1 MKKNKTMILMFL
13 VVLVILLLFI
23 LFFLN
28 KEGMATCEYDQLSPP
43 DPTAIDKNP
52 SSKQSNIV
60 KFTDTYNAQ
69 NKIIKSSYLLKP
81 SDVQYYL
88 NLRIFSFDE
97 IMYYI
102 KNNKFDLNPYIKRQL
117 QTNKKIKIPPQF
129 TKDNINIGLPNRYIF
144 TSVIMPANQEELK
157 DEKSEISKAL
167 KIYEG
172 KLNGCSV
179 NIQPPESGSVSKNV
193 SNYTPATNSNSSVI
207 NTQMSLESTDRF
219 EHVCKNVQI

>member
-52 SSKQSNIV
+52 SFKQFYISQFMVN
-60 KFTDTYNAQ
+60 YNAQ
-69 NKIIKSSYLLKP
+69 NMIRKSNFSFTP
-81 SDVQYYL
+81 ASVTMFL
-88 NLRIFSFDE
+88 NFRIFSFDE
-97 IMYYI
+97 MMYYI

-117 QTNKKIKIPPQF
+117 QTNTKIKIPPPF
-129 TKDNINIGLPNRYIF
+129 TKDNINIAMSNRNIF
-144 TSVIMPANQEELK
+144 ASLIIPANQEELK

-207 NTQMSLESTDRF
+207 NTQMSLESNDRF